1 MKFILFCLTLMT
13 AAAPARADIL
23 YLNKGDEIN
32 GDVSAMDAASVRITA
47 AGKEQSFD
55 RKDVMKIQLV
65 KEYASGAAEP
75 MKDPE
80 ITRLLAAMPAA
91 KDYPNDGYIT
101 WLNDINI
108 VVNPDKS
115 WTLSRRGIRVILRER
130 GKSPAAYLSYNYL
143 PSIQDAGIDYAYS
156 VTDSTVSYLS
166 DVSVMEGSPYMDYP
180 AYDKL
185 KLVKYAIPNV
195 QTGSLLAYRSHYSTV
210 YSSTYPFF
218 ADIAFRYFEPVK
230 LARLTVTVPDT
241 LSLAYSEFN
250 LPKDAVFSKLAKDGN
265 MVYSWELSDLS
276 SYRDEPDSPPFLRYS
291 PQVMLSLTGSW
302 EALRS
307 ELAPKLEERAAVTPA
322 VKAKAE
328 ELISGKTSDL
338 EKAEALYNWTAKEIK
353 YQPVDLDDY
362 SYLPKSPDETLNQKA
377 GNALDKPFLLYALL
391 KAAGLKPEF
400 AYVRSK
406 YAPLA
411 EGLPNIRQFDYAEC
425 LLEADGKTFALAPVG
440 DTRRYS
446 ELPPQLQGVKA
457 FKALGTGAP
466 LIDNPD
472 HSSDQEM
479 ESSSAQYT
487 LGQGGD
493 LSGVSSSRMTGGYQ
507 ASMRS
512 YKNYK
517 KEDLDRDMEK
527 FVHSIHPLARL
538 KSYKL
543 ENLNDLSKDLD
554 FSISMDVPGYAMKA
568 GKYMIFKV
576 PGLDYSASDAAQ
588 TERELPL
595 FWYSRGRTKR
605 SLEIKLPE
613 GYRLFHAPKDLDLK
627 LAGQSY
633 KAGFK
638 VSSGLLTFTED
649 LEKDDTWVAPADYGQ
664 YKAFKQALAEF
675 SENWIVL
682 EKK

>member
-1 MKFILFCLTLMT
+1 MRSIFFCLILMI

-32 GDVSAMDAASVRITA
+32 GDVSAMDAGSVRITA

-55 RKDVMKIQLV
+55 RKEVMKIQFV
-65 KEYASGAAEP
+65 KEYDSGAAEP
-75 MKDPE
+75 LKDPE
-80 ITRLLAAMPAA
+80 ITRLLAAMPDA

-143 PSIQDAGIDYAYS
+143 PAIQDAGIDYAYS

-218 ADIAFRYFEPVK
+218 ADIAFRYYEPVK
-230 LARLTVTVPDT
+230 LARLTVTVPEP
-241 LSLAYSEFN
+241 LALAYSEFN
-250 LPKDAVFSKLAKDGN
+250 MPKDAVFSKVSKDGN
-265 MVYSWELSDLS
+265 LVYSWELSDLA

-291 PQVMLSLTGSW
+291 PQVMLSLSGSW

-307 ELAPKLEERAAVTPA
+307 ELAPKLSERAAVTPA
-322 VKAKAE
+322 IKAKAE
-328 ELISGKTSDL
+328 ELISGKKSDL

-362 SYLPKSPDETLNQKA
+362 SYLPKSPDETLSQKA

-391 KAAGLKPEF
+391 EAAGLKPEF
-400 AYVRSK
+400 AYARSK
-406 YAPLA
+406 YVPFA

-425 LLEADGKTFALAPVG
+425 LLEADGKTLALAPVG
-440 DTRRYS
+440 DTRRYF
-446 ELPPQLQGVKA
+446 ELPPQLQGVKV
-457 FKALGTGAP
+457 FKVLGTGGP
-466 LIDNPD
+466 VIDNPD
-472 HSSDQEM
+472 HSADQEA
-479 ESSSAQYT
+479 ESSDARYT
-487 LGQGGD
+487 LDKDGN
-493 LSGVSSSRMTGGYQ
+493 LSGVSASRMTGGSQ
-507 ASMRS
+507 ASMRA

-554 FSISMDVPGYAMKA
+554 FSISMDAPGYAMKA

-576 PGLDYSASDAAQ
+576 PGLEYSASDAAQ

-595 FWYSRGRTKR
+595 FWYSRGRTSR

-613 GYRLFHAPKDLDLK
+613 GYRLFHAPKDLDIRF
-627 LAGQSY
+627 AGQSY

-638 VSSGLLTFTED
+638 ASSGRLTFTED
-649 LEKDDTWVAPADYGQ
+649 LRKDETWVAPADYGQ